1 MSIHNRAPTGR
12 CRRDGIVVDHER
24 AYIHW
29 TNVDNGRGCVAIT
42 AAQAALRSFAYAIT
56 SARDEGDPQNTE
68 KGQITTPGRPSDA
81 NVNAAAVGIDW
92 L

>member
-1 MSIHNRAPTGR
+1 MQA
-12 CRRDGIVVDHER
+12 DGIVVDHER

-42 AAQAALRSFAYAIT
+42 AAHAALRSFAYAIT

-68 KGQITTPGRPSDA
+68 KARSRRP
-81 NVNAAAVGIDW
+81 AAPPMPTSRRQPSGLTA
-92 L
+92 